1 MFKYKPNISNYLAE
15 YAIKERFHPTT
26 TLPKD
31 VQLYCMAGR
40 SNIYRT
46 FLMYQRHIINNMVVD
61 TICRCLTDTQIKFF
75 LYKYKDNQTFTWIST
90 KLDVS
95 TSSLFIW
102 NRDIQRDIQNM
113 LFYNISVSDIFVP
126 QKIINMIQIL
136 DARIDALEWGIQVG
150 VEINRKWLQN
160 LIDKRSCYRQLLS
173 KLAECQAAPDESSY
187 NWVISHKCRYHHL
200 TIDELS
206 CEAAINRAS
215 IYRYL
220 NQFRQIASD
229 IFAQWGFK
237 LSA

>member
-46 FLMYQRHIINNMVVD
+46 FLMHQRHIINNMVVD

-95 TSSLFIW
+95 TSSLFLW

-113 LFYNISVSDIFVP
+113 LFITFFF
-126 QKIINMIQIL
+126 QK
-136 DARIDALEWGIQVG
+136 
-150 VEINRKWLQN
+150 
-160 LIDKRSCYRQLLS
+160 
-173 KLAECQAAPDESSY
+173 
-187 NWVISHKCRYHHL
+187 
-200 TIDELS
+200 
-206 CEAAINRAS
+206 
-215 IYRYL
+215 
-220 NQFRQIASD
+220 
-229 IFAQWGFK
+229 
-237 LSA
+237 